1 MRCCIILFI
10 CIKRNHIYI
19 TSKFT
24 IIYLQLFGILLYL
37 IQSNTIFFSISKN
50 FFSINT
56 INYHPKKKRKDEKE
70 RKREIRK
77 TDEKKFFLFS
87 SVISQASSHPPHNR
101 SLGSLF
107 PLFIVLLMNH
117 VCNSK
122 TCSRFE
128 WPGLLLARNTSKPCG
143 RVRIKKL
150 RLFVSVH
157 CISMHRCLFKCS
169 CIGFVRLTFNS
180 LETRFE

>member
-1 MRCCIILFI
+1 MIWWQYENREVVYKSVAYIVDEPIRRNLFVPWFLETAD
-10 CIKRNHIYI
+10 IYN
-19 TSKFT
+19 
-24 IIYLQLFGILLYL
+24 IY
-37 IQSNTIFFSISKN
+37 KK
-50 FFSINT
+50 
-56 INYHPKKKRKDEKE
+56 KKKRKE
-70 RKREIRK
+70 RKKKRNKEDE
-77 TDEKKFFLFS
+77 DEKKFFLFS

-101 SLGSLF
+101 PLGSLF

-128 WPGLLLARNTSKPCG
+128 WAGLLLARNIRKPRA

-150 RLFVSVH
+150 RLFVGVH

>member
-1 MRCCIILFI
+1 MLYHFI
-10 CIKRNHIYI
+10 RIKRNHIYFKI
-19 TSKFT
+19 YNYIFT
-24 IIYLQLFGILLYL
+24 IWNFIIL
-37 IQSNTIFFSISKN
+37 NTIKHHLFSISKN

-56 INYHPKKKRKDEKE
+56 INYHPKKRKKDEKE

-101 SLGSLF
+101 PLGSLF

>member
-1 MRCCIILFI
+1 MLYHFIRMHKKKSHILQ
-10 CIKRNHIYI
+10 N
-19 TSKFT
+19 
-24 IIYLQLFGILLYL
+24 LQLYIYNYLEFYLYL
-37 IQSNTIFFSISKN
+37 IQSNTIFFPFQRI

-56 INYHPKKKRKDEKE
+56 INYHPKKKKKDEKE

-101 SLGSLF
+101 PLGSLF

>member
-1 MRCCIILFI
+1 MLYHFI
-10 CIKRNHIYI
+10 RIKRNHIYFKI
-19 TSKFT
+19 YNYIFT
-24 IIYLQLFGILLYL
+24 IWNFIIL
-37 IQSNTIFFSISKN
+37 NTIKHHLFSISKN

-56 INYHPKKKRKDEKE
+56 INYHPKKKKKDEKE

-101 SLGSLF
+101 PLGSLF

>member
-1 MRCCIILFI
+1 MLYHFI
-10 CIKRNHIYI
+10 RIKRNHIYFKI
-19 TSKFT
+19 YNYIFT
-24 IIYLQLFGILLYL
+24 IIWNFIIL
-37 IQSNTIFFSISKN
+37 NTIKHHLFSISKN

-56 INYHPKKKRKDEKE
+56 INYHLKKKRKDEKE

-101 SLGSLF
+101 PLGSLF

-122 TCSRFE
+122 TCSN
-128 WPGLLLARNTSKPCG
+128 GLACYWRGIHRN
-143 RVRIKKL
+143 RVA
-150 RLFVSVH
+150 VYV
-157 CISMHRCLFKCS
+157 
-169 CIGFVRLTFNS
+169 
-180 LETRFE
+180 